1 MKLVKQKEDASNTNV
16 FKRVKRYFWIYI
28 LILPSLAYLI
38 INNYIPMA
46 GIVVAFKNFRYDLG
60 IFGSEWNGFKNFEY
74 LFTTKEAWVIT
85 RNTIFYNLTF
95 IILGTIV
102 AVLVAILLNEI
113 RSKWAKKMYQTLILM
128 PYLISMVIIAFI
140 VYGFLSPGQ
149 GFLNQV
155 FPALGLERVDWYSQA
170 KYWPFILVFV
180 SLWNTV
186 GYNCIIYLATLVG
199 IDPVYYEVA
208 SIDGASFWKKLIHIT
223 LPMLK
228 STIIIMMLLAVG
240 RIFYS
245 DFGLFYQVPMDVGA
259 LYDVTNTIDTYVF
272 RGLIQNPNI
281 GMSGAANVYQSVVG
295 FVLVLGVNGIVRKV
309 SKENALF

>member
-1 MKLVKQKEDASNTNV
+1 MRPVKKEKNVSEVKLSKRIKQ
-16 FKRVKRYFWIYI
+16 YFWIYV
-28 LILPSLAYLI
+28 LILPSLAYLL

-85 RNTIFYNLTF
+85 RNTICYNLVF
-95 IILGTIV
+95 IILGTAA

-113 RSKWAKKMYQTLILM
+113 RSKRAKKAYQTLILM

-149 GFLNQV
+149 GFINQV
-155 FPALGLERVDWYSQA
+155 LAAFGKNGADWYSQP

-180 SLWNTV
+180 NLWNTV
-186 GYNCIIYLATLVG
+186 GYTCIIYLATLVG
-199 IDPVYYEVA
+199 IDPGYYEAA
-208 SIDGASFWKKLIHIT
+208 SIDGASFWKKTIHIT
-223 LPMLK
+223 LPMMK
-228 STIIIMMLLAVG
+228 STIIVMVLLAVG

-281 GMSGAANVYQSVVG
+281 GMSGAANVYQSIVG
-295 FVLVLGVNGIVRKV
+295 FVLVICVNGIVRKV
-309 SKENALF
+309 SRDNALF